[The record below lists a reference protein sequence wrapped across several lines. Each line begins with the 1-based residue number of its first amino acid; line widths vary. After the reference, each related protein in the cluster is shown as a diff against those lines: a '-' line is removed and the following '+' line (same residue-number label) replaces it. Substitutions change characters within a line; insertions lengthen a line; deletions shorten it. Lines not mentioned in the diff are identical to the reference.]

1 LEARTACAKH
11 LEVNVASCPS
21 NIKDLARDLL
31 YGRCLS
37 IHMARD
43 IRDALLGLVLQ
54 SETISIKTK
63 EWFARTFGTEEGMKV
78 SAHLPN

>member
-1 LEARTACAKH
+1 
-11 LEVNVASCPS
+11 
-21 NIKDLARDLL
+21 
-31 YGRCLS
+31 
-37 IHMARD
+37 MARD